1 MSSRSSG
8 VHSVLDPMK
17 ACRTTLLLLALCAG
31 HGLSCGQTVPPP
43 SREQV
48 QSARDQVRKDPNLGG
63 TRQEQTLR
71 LKDMDAWKSKPAK
84 SEPPPMWLV
93 GMARWIADA
102 GRLLIWALGAVAVAL
117 FLVGLRHWIR
127 VRADVVNIK
136 TLKLPSHV
144 RELDIRPESLP
155 DQIGA
160 TARGLWLRGEHHAAL
175 SLLYRGALSRLVHDH
190 AVPIRAASTE
200 GECVQ
205 LAALSLSPERSAFV
219 SQLVSAWQLT
229 VYGARTPDSVSV
241 LALCTNFDVHLSPIA
256 PQPETKR

>member
-1 MSSRSSG
+1 MR
-8 VHSVLDPMK
+8 SVLDPMK
-17 ACRTTLLLLALCAG
+17 ACRTSLLLLALCAG
-31 HGLSCGQTVPPP
+31 HGLGFGQTAPSP

-71 LKDMDAWKSKPAK
+71 LKDMDDWKSKPAK
-84 SEPPPMWLV
+84 SETPPMWLV

-102 GRLLIWALGAVAVAL
+102 GRLLIWSLGAVAVAL

-127 VRADVVNIK
+127 VRADVAKVK

-160 TARGLWLRGEHHAAL
+160 TARDLWLRGEHHAAL

-205 LAALSLSPERSAFV
+205 LAARSLSPDRSAFV
-219 SQLVSAWQLT
+219 AQLVSAWQLT
-229 VYGARTPDSVSV
+229 VYGARMPDSASV
-241 LALCTNFDVHLSPIA
+241 LALCTDFDVHLSPLS
-256 PQPETKR
+256 PQPEAKR

>member
-1 MSSRSSG
+1 MR
-8 VHSVLDPMK
+8 SVLELMKK
-17 ACRTTLLLLALCAG
+17 ACRTTFLVLALCAG
-31 HGLSCGQTVPPP
+31 PALAWAQPAPTP
-43 SREQV
+43 SREEV
-48 QSARDQVRKDPNLGG
+48 QSARDQVRQDPKLGG
-63 TRQEQTLR
+63 TRQAQTLR
-71 LKDMDAWKSKPAK
+71 FKDMDDWKPKPSK
-84 SEPPPMWLV
+84 SEPPPLWLV

-102 GRLLIWALGAVAVAL
+102 GRLVIWALGAVAVAL

-127 VRADVVNIK
+127 VRAEVASVK

-160 TARGLWLRGEHHAAL
+160 TARDWWLRGEHRAAL

-205 LAALSLSPERSAFV
+205 LAARRLSQDRSAFFAR
-219 SQLVSAWQLT
+219 LVSAWQLT
-229 VYGARTPDSVSV
+229 VYGARMPESDSV
-241 LALCTNFDVHLSPIA
+241 LALCDDFDTHLGSSAKP
-256 PQPETKR
+256 PMPEAAK

>member
-1 MSSRSSG
+1 MP
-8 VHSVLDPMK
+8 SVLEAMK
-17 ACRTTLLLLALCAG
+17 ACRPALLALALCACQAPIG
-31 HGLSCGQTVPPP
+31 AQPAPAP
-43 SREQV
+43 SREAV
-48 QSARDQVRKDPNLGG
+48 QAARDQVQKDPNLGG
-63 TRQEQTLR
+63 SRQEQTLR
-71 LKDMDAWKSKPAK
+71 FKDMDSWKSKPSK

-102 GRLLIWALGAVAVAL
+102 GRLVIWALGALAVAL

-127 VRADVVNIK
+127 VRAELASVK
-136 TLKLPSHV
+136 TLPLPSHV

-160 TARGLWLRGEHHAAL
+160 TARNWWLRGDHREAL

-205 LAALSLSPERSAFV
+205 LATRRLAQDRSDFFAR
-219 SQLVSAWQLT
+219 LVSAWQLT
-229 VYGARTPDSVSV
+229 VYGARMPDSNKV
-241 LALCTNFDVHLSPIA
+241 LALCADFDTHLGSTSPKPEA
-256 PQPETKR
+256 PR

>member
-1 MSSRSSG
+1 MR
-8 VHSVLDPMK
+8 SVLEVMKK
-17 ACRTTLLLLALCAG
+17 ACRTTHMRLALCAG
-31 HGLSCGQTVPPP
+31 QAPAWAQAAPTP
-43 SREQV
+43 SREDV
-48 QSARDQVRKDPNLGG
+48 QSARDRVRKDPNLGG

-71 LKDMDAWKSKPAK
+71 FKDMDAWKSKPSK

-102 GRLLIWALGAVAVAL
+102 GRLVIWALGAVAVAL
-117 FLVGLRHWIR
+117 FLVGLRHWSR
-127 VRADVVNIK
+127 VRAEVATVK

-160 TARGLWLRGEHHAAL
+160 TARDRWLRGEHHAAL

-205 LAALSLSPERSAFV
+205 LAARRLSQDRSAFFAR
-219 SQLVSAWQLT
+219 LVSAWQLT
-229 VYGARTPDSVSV
+229 VYGARMPGSDSV
-241 LALCTNFDVHLSPIA
+241 LALCADFDTHLGSKSSR
-256 PQPETKR
+256 PEAAQ

>member
-1 MSSRSSG
+1 MR
-8 VHSVLDPMK
+8 SVLEVMK
-17 ACRTTLLLLALCAG
+17 AGRTALLVLTLCTGQALAWA
-31 HGLSCGQTVPPP
+31 QAAPTP
-43 SREQV
+43 SREEV

-71 LKDMDAWKSKPAK
+71 FKDMNDWKSKPSK

-102 GRLLIWALGAVAVAL
+102 GRLVIWALGAVAVAL

-127 VRADVVNIK
+127 VRAEGASVK
-136 TLKLPSHV
+136 TLQLPSHV

-155 DQIGA
+155 NQIGA
-160 TARGLWLRGEHHAAL
+160 TARDWWLRGEHHAAL

-205 LAALSLSPERSAFV
+205 LAARRLSQDRSAFFAR
-219 SQLVSAWQLT
+219 LVSAWQLT
-229 VYGARTPDSVSV
+229 VYGARMPQSDSV
-241 LALCTNFDVHLSPIA
+241 LALCADFDTHLGA
-256 PQPETKR
+256 KQPMSEAAS